1 MRNSKELVLEAV
13 RELHA
18 QEQVVTRETLAEH
31 TGLTM
36 TVVDDRIAVL
46 VDDGQVIRVQRG
58 VFIPAPTWPIAR
70 PISKTILPDGFVKI
84 EIGDEVLTLT
94 PRESRALGELTSA
107 AAQQFAAI
115 ELGRQANEVTAELAQ
130 RITILRR
137 LHQRAGGGY
146 HVGVRVG

>member
-1 MRNSKELVLEAV
+1 MKSSKELVLEAV
-13 RELHA
+13 RELYA
-18 QEQVVTRETLAEH
+18 QEQIVTRETLAEH

-58 VFIPAPTWPIAR
+58 VFIPAPTWPAAR

-94 PRESRALGELTSA
+94 PRESRALGELTAA

-130 RITILRR
+130 RITTLRR
-137 LHQRAGGGY
+137 RINALEGEARDARQ
-146 HVGVRVG
+146 

>member
-1 MRNSKELVLEAV
+1 MKSSKELVLEAV
-13 RELHA
+13 RELYA
-18 QEQVVTRETLAEH
+18 QEQIVTRETLAEY

-58 VFIPAPTWPIAR
+58 VFIPAPTWPAAR

-94 PRESRALGELTSA
+94 PRESRALGELTAA

-130 RITILRR
+130 RITTLRR
-137 LHQRAGGGY
+137 RINALEGEARDARQ
-146 HVGVRVG
+146 

>member
-1 MRNSKELVLEAV
+1 MKNSKELVLEAV

-31 TGLTM
+31 TGLTL

-58 VFIPAPTWPIAR
+58 VFIPAPTWPVAR
-70 PISKTILPDGFVKI
+70 SISKTILPDGFVKI

-94 PRESRALGELTSA
+94 PRESRALGELTAA

-115 ELGRQANEVTAELAQ
+115 ELGRQANEVTAELAN
-130 RITILRR
+130 RITTLRR
-137 LHQRAGGGY
+137 RINALEVEARAVHG
-146 HVGVRVG
+146 

>member
-1 MRNSKELVLEAV
+1 MKSSKELVLEAV
-13 RELHA
+13 RELYA
-18 QEQVVTRETLAEH
+18 QEQIVTRETLAEH
-31 TGLTM
+31 TGLSM

-58 VFIPAPTWPIAR
+58 VFIPAPTWPAAR

-94 PRESRALGELTSA
+94 PRESRALGELTAA

-130 RITILRR
+130 RITTLRR
-137 LHQRAGGGY
+137 RINALEGEARDARQ
-146 HVGVRVG
+146 